1 MTDTPIKPIIKINGQ
16 EYKLKVT
23 LGLYKRLS
31 FPQAEIAN
39 IYNNIDKFI
48 EVLKLAIFYGNKK
61 DKGWANLE
69 DMQKE
74 VTDELIEDVDD
85 GNFSERVCYIILG
98 EAFSENLSDSL
109 KQAIKK
115 NQEADSEDSKESK
128 NAKKN

>member
-1 MTDTPIKPIIKINGQ
+1 MSNTPIKPIIKINGQ

-31 FPQAEIAN
+31 FPQTEIAN

-61 DKGWANLE
+61 DKGWANLK
-69 DMQKE
+69 DMQQE
-74 VTDELIEDVDD
+74 ITDDLIEDIDD

-98 EAFSENLSDSL
+98 EAFSANLSDSL
-109 KQAIKK
+109 KEAIKK
-115 NQEADSEDSKESK
+115 NQEAAPEDSEQSK